1 MSLFTVITADVIA
14 SRQQPVA
21 LADKEVA
28 LAGINHPDLLTA
40 FTVSRGDEVQAVVS
54 RPVLPLDLVRR
65 LRFYCRPLS
74 LRVGLGIG
82 RITNGLEKKNSWDM
96 NGPAFFR
103 SRRALE
109 TLKNERRVFT
119 RVYTG
124 DDDFDRLANALL
136 VLMDAVQS
144 GWTDAQWE
152 AVTVYEEKGTY
163 QEAAKIL
170 GIAYQNVEKRCRA
183 ARWWAVHQA
192 ENALA
197 LAAQELARHHLIMGE
212 K

>member
-21 LADKEVA
+21 LAQKEVV
-28 LAGINHPDLLTA
+28 LAGLNHPDLLTA
-40 FTVSRGDEVQAVVS
+40 FTISRGDEVQAVVAG
-54 RPVLPLDLVRR
+54 PLLPLNLVRR
-65 LRFYCRPLS
+65 LRFYCRPLL
-74 LRVGLGIG
+74 LRVGLGVG
-82 RITNGLEKKNSWDM
+82 RIITGLEKKNSWEM

-109 TLKNERRVFT
+109 SLKNERRVFT
-119 RVYTG
+119 RVDTG
-124 DDDFDRLANALL
+124 DDVFDRLANALL
-136 VLMDAVQS
+136 ALVDTVQS

-163 QEAAKIL
+163 QEAAQIL

-183 ARWWAVHQA
+183 ARWWAVRQA
-192 ENALA
+192 EEALA
-197 LAAQELARHHLIMGE
+197 SAAQELARPHLIRGE